1 MKRLIPFLADNRL
14 ACVLAPLFKMLEAVF
29 ELFVPFI
36 LAMLIDQGILQ
47 KRQDRIIFYTV
58 ILLILAAV
66 GFAAAVTAQYFAA
79 RAAVDFAA
87 AVRRALFAHV
97 QALSFSSL
105 DQLGISTLLTRLTS
119 DIQLVQNGVNMF
131 LRLFLRSPFA
141 VLGAMFGAM
150 AIDLHGALI
159 FGVLILLLGL
169 LIGVIMSLNLPGLLA
184 IQQGMESLLR
194 LIRENLTGVRVIRA
208 FCREEREKE
217 NFRAADEQLKNRQIS
232 AGDLS
237 GLMNPAT
244 YVTVN
249 LAILAL
255 LWAGGIKVNAGTLTQ
270 GQTVALYNY
279 MAQILVETVKFA
291 NLVVIINR
299 GMAGA
304 GRLADALEAGREE
317 TAEERRNNNAYEG
330 EFEGIR
336 FSNVSLTYAGGQA
349 PALSDISFTALPGET
364 IGIIGPTASGKSSLV
379 RLIPGYYAPT
389 AGSVEVLPEK
399 RISFVAQKSVL
410 FQGSIGDNLRM
421 GRQEADEDVLWKAL
435 ETARIR
441 ETVEQKGGL
450 DAKVEPMG
458 RNFSGGQRQRL
469 SIARGL
475 VSDPDI
481 LILDDSF
488 SALDYATDKA
498 LRQALAE
505 SGKSGRGRITFI
517 VSQRAASVI
526 DADRILVMDKGR
538 LVSQGT
544 HAELME
550 RSPLYREI
558 YETSMAPDEEEHG

>member
-150 AIDLHGALI
+150 AIDLHGALV

-217 NFRAADEQLKNRQIS
+217 NFSAADEQLKNRQIA

-255 LWAGGIKVNAGTLTQ
+255 LWVGGIKVNAGTLTQ

-304 GRLADALEAGREE
+304 GRLADALEGGREE
-317 TAEERRNNNAYEG
+317 TAEERRNNNAHKG

-389 AGSVEVLPEK
+389 EGSVEVLPEK

-410 FQGSIGDNLRM
+410 FRGSIGDNLRM
-421 GRQEADEDVLWKAL
+421 GRQEADEDALWKAL
-435 ETARIR
+435 ETARMR

-450 DAKVEPMG
+450 EAKVEPMG

-558 YETSMAPDEEEHG
+558 YETSMAPDEEDHG